1 MRGLV
6 ESSLCGL
13 SWTWCSPSIGPRF
26 STCWN
31 SVCCSRT
38 VVGKWME
45 LGLSVVHRSPI
56 LPVGGWSWDKWSGK
70 QLDLLVV
77 VQDVLNVVERPSE
90 E

>member
-1 MRGLV
+1 M
-6 ESSLCGL
+6 
-13 SWTWCSPSIGPRF
+13 
-26 STCWN
+26 
-31 SVCCSRT
+31 
-38 VVGKWME
+38 GKWME